1 MIIFAL
7 PRRIDR
13 SGRAFLIM
21 RKLLLLIL
29 AASFGVARAQTADSM
44 AVTAP
49 DYKQIAAEVADI
61 ASPYYYPKLMARY
74 EKGDTTL
81 TLDDFRHLYYGYPDQ
96 PDYKPLLTSPY
107 ADSLERAFG
116 KKTRLEAQDFR
127 RAVGFAREI
136 LKEEPFSMRDMNALA
151 FAYQM
156 LDEPE
161 KAAAQMFKIK
171 GVLEA
176 IRSTGT
182 GLKEESP
189 WYVIYMRDAEDVLNL
204 IGAKFTKFII
214 LTRSVEYAPVYNME
228 NKRDKGYY
236 FDYSEVYKRRPDYL
250 DELPKQKRKFEVNPL
265 YNPRSKQ
272 NILPR

>member
-1 MIIFAL
+1 M
-7 PRRIDR
+7 RK
-13 SGRAFLIM
+13 FLI
-21 RKLLLLIL
+21 LSL
-29 AASFGVARAQTADSM
+29 AVSLGVARAQTADSI
-44 AVTAP
+44 AVAAP
-49 DYKQIAAEVADI
+49 DYIKIAAEVSDM
-61 ASPYYYPKLMARY
+61 ASPYYYPKLMTRY

-81 TLDDFRHLYYGYPDQ
+81 TLDDFRHLYYGYSEQ
-96 PDYKPLLTSPY
+96 PGYKPLLNSPY
-107 ADSLERAFG
+107 ADSLEMTFG
-116 KKTRLEAQDFR
+116 KKTRPEAKDYR
-127 RAVGFAREI
+127 RIAGFAREI
-136 LKEEPFSMRDMNALA
+136 MKGEPFSMRDMNALA

-161 KAAAQMFKIK
+161 KAAVQMFKIK

-182 GLKEESP
+182 GLAEESP

-214 LTRSVEYAPVYNME
+214 LTRTVEYAPVYNMP
-228 NKRDKGYY
+228 NKRNKGYY

-250 DELPKQKRKFEVNPL
+250 DVLPKQKRKFEVNPL

-272 NILPR
+272 SILPK

>member
-1 MIIFAL
+1 
-7 PRRIDR
+7 
-13 SGRAFLIM
+13 M
-21 RKLLLLIL
+21 RKIITFVAAVSIL
-29 AASFGVARAQTADSM
+29 AGSVRAQTADSLT
-44 AVTAP
+44 VSAP
-49 DYKQIAAEVADI
+49 DYEKIAAEVADM
-61 ASPYYYPKLMARY
+61 ASPYYYPRLMGRY

-81 TLDDFRHLYYGYPDQ
+81 TLDDFRHLYYGYPEQ
-96 PDYKPLLTSPY
+96 PGYKPLLCSPY
-107 ADSLERAFG
+107 ADSLDRAFG
-116 KKTRLEAQDFR
+116 KKTRLEADDYR
-127 RAVGFAREI
+127 RVAGFAREI
-136 LKEEPFSMRDMNALA
+136 LKEEPFSMRDLNVLA

-161 KAAAQMFKIK
+161 RAAVQMFKIR
-171 GVLEA
+171 GIMEA

-204 IGAKFTKFII
+204 IGARFTKFII
-214 LTRSVEYAPVYNME
+214 LTRSVEYAPVYNMPDKK
-228 NKRDKGYY
+228 NKGYY

-272 NILPR
+272 NVLPR